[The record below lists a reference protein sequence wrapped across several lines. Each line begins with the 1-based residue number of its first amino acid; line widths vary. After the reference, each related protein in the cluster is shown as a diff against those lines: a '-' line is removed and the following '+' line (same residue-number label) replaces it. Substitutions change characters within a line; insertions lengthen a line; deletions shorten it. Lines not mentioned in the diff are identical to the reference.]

1 MINEQT
7 ISNYEIR
14 YWNVDSYPRSNL
26 ILNIDHFQIP
36 YFIHTHSLIVNKNQ
50 SFLSTCSGSFAVLD
64 GYVFMKHGLPTTYLK
79 DSSVKRLAIINNR
92 VSFNSRGCRM
102 PPNLRYSV
110 ASNILKVIP
119 IIVNLLEIR
128 SHPVRYSRRIYAI
141 DVMIVVLLRVID
153 CISQ

>member
-1 MINEQT
+1 MINKQT

-14 YWNVDSYPRSNL
+14 YWNVDSDPRSNL

-36 YFIHTHSLIVNKNQ
+36 YFIHTYSFIINKNQ
-50 SFLSTCSGSFAVLD
+50 SFLSTRSGSFAVLD
-64 GYVFMKHGLPTTYLK
+64 GYVFMKHGLPATYLK
-79 DSSVKRLAIINNR
+79 NSSVKWLTVINNR
-92 VSFNSRGCRM
+92 VSLYRRSRWM

-119 IIVNLLEIR
+119 IIINLLEIR
-128 SHPVRYSRRIYAI
+128 SHPVRDSRRIYAI

-153 CISQ
+153 CIS